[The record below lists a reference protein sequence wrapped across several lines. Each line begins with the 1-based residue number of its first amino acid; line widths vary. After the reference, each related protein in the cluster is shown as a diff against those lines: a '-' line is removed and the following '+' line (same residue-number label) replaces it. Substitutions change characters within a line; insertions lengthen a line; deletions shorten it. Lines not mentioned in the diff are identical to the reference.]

1 MASQANRVRNIA
13 VLGKERQKKRLPY
26 TRTRENTVD
35 EQQRRRSRLALGL
48 SVNQLKLHK
57 NLPLPVPDV
66 SNPMS
71 HKEVQQGKLPG
82 PEVHRVP
89 VGCHATVANIQT
101 KTPYG

>member
-26 TRTRENTVD
+26 TRTRENTMY

-66 SNPMS
+66 SNPI
-71 HKEVQQGKLPG
+71 LPRETYPG
-82 PEVHRVP
+82 AVTPFALGLNEPVHP
-89 VGCHATVANIQT
+89 I
-101 KTPYG
+101 